1 VTGVADLTGVEV
13 VTGMVGVTNPTSGS
27 APSGIRFGVPVTVRV
42 PASSANLGPGFDS
55 LGLAFDVYD
64 QITVEALPPGDGQ
77 GVQIEVEVDGEGA
90 GSVPKDETHLVVR
103 SIRAGLA
110 RAGVAQPG
118 LRLACCNEVPHGRGL
133 GSSAAAIVAGLSA
146 ARGLLATPGALDQAA
161 VFELASAAEGHPDN
175 AAATLFGGFVVA
187 WTEGVGEQGARGGAR
202 AVQVPLDP
210 RVRAVLC
217 IPEGELATSKARAML
232 PAQVPHEDAAFN
244 AGRAAL
250 LVEAMSRRPEMLL
263 AATEDR
269 LHQDL
274 RAPAMPQT
282 AALLRAI
289 RACGGAAV
297 VSGAGPSLL
306 VLGIGDA
313 AARAVGAGLAECGH
327 QIGAWRVLTPSID
340 TQGAVLTTEGAQ
352 AI

>member
-1 VTGVADLTGVEV
+1 MADLTGALGL
-13 VTGMVGVTNPTSGS
+13 TGMVGVTDPTSAP
-27 APSGIRFGVPVTVRV
+27 APSGMRAQVRFGSPVSVRV

-64 QITVEALPPGDGQ
+64 EITVEAVPPGAGGP
-77 GVQIEVEVDGEGA
+77 GVQVEVDGEGA
-90 GSVPKDETHLVVR
+90 GSVPKDETHLVIR
-103 SIRAGLA
+103 SIRSGLA

-118 LRLACCNEVPHGRGL
+118 LRLRCRNEVPQGRGL
-133 GSSAAAIVAGLSA
+133 GSSSAAIVAGLTA
-146 ARGLLATPGALDQAA
+146 ARGLLASPGALDEAA

-187 WTEGVGEQGARGGAR
+187 WTEGVGERGARGGAR

-217 IPEGELATSKARAML
+217 IPESELATSKARAML
-232 PAQVPHEDAAFN
+232 PARVPHEDAAFN

-282 AALLRAI
+282 VALLRAI
-289 RACGGAAV
+289 RARGGAAV

-306 VLGIGDA
+306 VLGIADA
-313 AARAVGAGLAECGH
+313 PARAVGAGLAECGS

-340 TQGAVLTTEGAQ
+340 TQGTVLTTEGAQ
-352 AI
+352 GV